1 INILVTPSRT
11 ACIADFG
18 LSSIANAMTLR
29 FTHSTANV
37 QGGTARYQAPE
48 LLRGESQHYGSDVYG
63 FACVC
68 YEILTGKVPFHEF
81 LNDMTVIL
89 QIIEGKRPTRPV
101 SCSGIPALES
111 LWELLQNCWEDRAE
125 MRPTA
130 PQIVKQLIGPL
141 IRAKTTSSMTDW
153 DDKFTSKFRRS
164 LQAQS
169 LLPSVS
175 QINGMFFSDG

>member
-1 INILVTPSRT
+1 MYKE
-11 ACIADFG
+11 G
-18 LSSIANAMTLR
+18 LHAIKHPNYCGEKVSI
-29 FTHSTANV
+29 
-37 QGGTARYQAPE
+37 TARMFTVS
-48 LLRGESQHYGSDVYG
+48 LV
-63 FACVC
+63 FAMRCARPVC
-68 YEILTGKVPFHEF
+68 CFPPVTDIFLEILTGKVPFHEF

-101 SCSGIPALES
+101 SCSGIPALDS

-141 IRAKTTSSMTDW
+141 IRAKTTSSMTEW
-153 DDKFTSKFRRS
+153 DDKFTSKFRHS

-175 QINGMFFSDG
+175 QIDGMFFGDG